1 MAARRSR
8 LGRRAGTHSTKETT
22 MPRRPARAP
31 KPITRSLPLAVA
43 LEELRQD
50 GVELVHLHLPA
61 SEGGHGFYVVPGG
74 GRVKDKDAQKIL
86 ARPDVKPYSA
96 GLFPENVQSWKLVAP
111 VLSKKGT

>member
-1 MAARRSR
+1 
-8 LGRRAGTHSTKETT
+8 

-61 SEGGHGFYVVPGG
+61 SEGGHAYYIVPNG
-74 GRVKDKDAQKIL
+74 GRVKDADAEKIL
-86 ARPDVKPYSA
+86 QRSDVEPYSA
-96 GLFPENVQSWKLVAP
+96 GLFPETVQSWRLVRRP
-111 VLSKKGT
+111 